1 MNAASIYR
9 PPGRGLIWIAFAC
22 AITIHLAAIVLA
34 ENKSRVVVTDFGSLE
49 PNVIGTVDDQP
60 ASPPEPENI
69 LPPEQVPPATDE
81 EAFPQENATPR
92 PIRPHKRTLATPVVR
107 SVGIG
112 TGRAPHAGSVKAL
125 TMYAPRPA
133 YPYEARRGGITGSGI
148 AQLTVNP
155 AVGNVIDARMAQTT
169 GSVFLDKATL
179 ETLRRWRFKPGVA
192 SNVDVP
198 ITYTLMGVSY

>member
-9 PPGRGLIWIAFAC
+9 SPGRGLIWTAFAC
-22 AITIHLAAIVLA
+22 AIAIHLTAIVLA
-34 ENKSRVVVTDFGSLE
+34 ENKSRVVVTHFGSFE
-49 PNVIGTVDDQP
+49 SDVVGTVDDQP
-60 ASPPEPENI
+60 ASPPEPENVS
-69 LPPEQVPPATDE
+69 PPDQVPPVTDE
-81 EAFPQENATPR
+81 EAFPQENATPP
-92 PIRPHKRTLATPVVR
+92 PIRLHKRTPVTPVVR

-125 TMYAPRPA
+125 TMYAPRPV

-155 AVGNVIDARMAQTT
+155 SVGNVIDARMAQTT
-169 GSVFLDKATL
+169 GSVFLDQATL